1 MGKPTMSMAT
11 FNSYVSHY
19 QRVYPHE
26 LRATQLQLP
35 RREILYVVFTERLDT
50 KDDNNKSR
58 ASASATHGDIPP

>member
-1 MGKPTMSMAT
+1 MGKPTMSMAM

-19 QRVYPHE
+19 QRVYLHE

-35 RREILYVVFTERLDT
+35 REILYVVFTERLDT